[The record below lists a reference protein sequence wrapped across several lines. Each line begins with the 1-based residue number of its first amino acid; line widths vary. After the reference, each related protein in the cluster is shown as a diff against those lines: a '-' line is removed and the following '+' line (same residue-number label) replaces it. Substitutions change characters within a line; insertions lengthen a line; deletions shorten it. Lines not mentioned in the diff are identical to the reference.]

1 MDKRVTVDRWS
12 QDEKIAIITIDNPP
26 VNAMSIGIPQA
37 ILDHVKA
44 FSVSDDVSGILI
56 NAADKGVLGG
66 ADIKVQGK
74 PWPKDQANL
83 IDLIADLDL
92 NDKPVAILLRQA
104 AVGGGLEIAMACR
117 YRIAQ
122 SGTRLGQPEVRLG
135 IPPGAG
141 GTQRLPRLVGA
152 DKALDMILSG
162 DPILAEEALEIGL
175 IDHVVSS
182 ENALDEA
189 AQFLA
194 EQIAGGD
201 IQPRTRE
208 RKVEVVN
215 PELFTTARER
225 ISKRFK
231 GQVAPMACIDCVEM
245 ATKMDFDEGFAYE
258 RKRFLECVVAE
269 EAVSLRHVFFAER
282 QSKKIPGIDP
292 KTRPRSIETAVVV
305 GAGTMGAGI
314 ATSFANAG
322 IPVTL
327 VEQNPN
333 ALAAGMKRISD
344 SVYSQ
349 VKRGRITEDQ
359 AALRVG
365 LVNQSLELDI
375 AENTDVVVE
384 AVFEDLEVKKSVF
397 GEIAKHAKPGAILA
411 TNTSYLNV
419 DQIARA
425 THGREQDVLGLHFF
439 SPAHIMKLVEAVR
452 GEQTSDET
460 LLTGLNLAARLGKN
474 PVVSGVGHG
483 FIGNRMFYEYNR
495 EAEFLLQEGAT
506 CQQVDNALEN
516 FGMAMGSFVVRDLAG
531 LDIGWA
537 MRKSTAYLRNP
548 EERYSLVGD
557 LICERGWFGQKTGK
571 GFYLYKDR
579 QRSPNPDVQPIVDS
593 TAEQAGI
600 QSGEVSDEQVIERC
614 LYSLVNTGARLLEE
628 GIALRASDI
637 DLVFIYGYGFPRWR
651 GGPMHWADHV
661 GLPVILSKIE
671 ELNESRDFWQPS
683 SLLQQLVKE
692 GMTFARWD
700 QEQVK

>member
-1 MDKRVTVDRWS
+1 
-12 QDEKIAIITIDNPP
+12 
-26 VNAMSIGIPQA
+26 
-37 ILDHVKA
+37 
-44 FSVSDDVSGILI
+44 
-56 NAADKGVLGG
+56 
-66 ADIKVQGK
+66 
-74 PWPKDQANL
+74 
-83 IDLIADLDL
+83 
-92 NDKPVAILLRQA
+92 
-104 AVGGGLEIAMACR
+104 
-117 YRIAQ
+117 
-122 SGTRLGQPEVRLG
+122 
-135 IPPGAG
+135 
-141 GTQRLPRLVGA
+141 
-152 DKALDMILSG
+152 
-162 DPILAEEALEIGL
+162 
-175 IDHVVSS
+175 
-182 ENALDEA
+182 
-189 AQFLA
+189 
-194 EQIAGGD
+194 
-201 IQPRTRE
+201 
-208 RKVEVVN
+208 
-215 PELFTTARER
+215 
-225 ISKRFK
+225 
-231 GQVAPMACIDCVEM
+231 
-245 ATKMDFDEGFAYE
+245 
-258 RKRFLECVVAE
+258 
-269 EAVSLRHVFFAER
+269 
-282 QSKKIPGIDP
+282 
-292 KTRPRSIETAVVV
+292 
-305 GAGTMGAGI
+305 
-314 ATSFANAG
+314 
-322 IPVTL
+322 
-327 VEQNPN
+327 
-333 ALAAGMKRISD
+333 MKRISD